1 MPQAPLLSP
10 NVDPSSGGTPN
21 IGIGVPVEAF
31 GGAVGHALSSLGD
44 QVHRSSDQLWQRAVE
59 MQNLENET
67 NAKRADSEYMTKAG
81 MLHAE
86 FSSLEGLA
94 AKQAYPKYI
103 KDLQESRTSVRNSL
117 NNPMAQKMY
126 DASSLNF
133 MGRSI
138 FNGAGH
144 AATQAKVASVNAS
157 KSRVQSLTDNIGA
170 QPEDEEGFQ
179 RSVRSIQAET
189 RSQGAQSGWS
199 TDQIKATTDT
209 NVSSAVATRVTSLA
223 RSDPFAA
230 QTMYDNAIKIKALNP
245 VDASRVLASIQT
257 QSRQAIP
264 RGISSEV
271 NADLDHPAEEGIPER
286 SLEDRIAEAQSK
298 AEPYAKNDPLLPDFV
313 KQRVIADYNRSKAIQ
328 RDFNQRSEQ
337 TIASAL
343 MTGNKEGILPKSV
356 DELKLINPEVSSAW
370 DSLKPTTQRKYMAA
384 MAHNANGDKVAWTN
398 ETLANYQKLKGMA
411 VDNPVEFLAKD
422 VISEAMPTSGKKELI
437 NQQQRL
443 RQQSETDPRVGR
455 ALQVL
460 TPDLQAAGLT
470 KKDNLEGYYQF
481 VGSMQDSL
489 DAFNRDSKKVPT
501 VEEIRTMGARLMQE
515 QVQSGKWFGFMDG
528 KTPLYQMPVP
538 EDKAAEIKADPYWA
552 KNGITPNDNMIRRI
566 HVAQEYNRLYGGAAK
581 KPIGTAFPPNVGAQ

>member
-1 MPQAPLLSP
+1 MPQAPLSP
-10 NVDPSSGGTPN
+10 TVDSTSGGTPN
-21 IGIGVPVEAF
+21 VGLSVPVEAF

-44 QVHRSSDQLWQRAVE
+44 QIHRSSDQLWQRAVE

-67 NAKRADSEYMTKAG
+67 NAKRADTEYMTKAG

-86 FSSLEGLA
+86 FSSLEGLS
-94 AKQAYPKYI
+94 AKQAYPQYI
-103 KDLQESRTSVRNSL
+103 KNLQQSRDDIRKSL

-126 DASSLNF
+126 DASSMNF

-170 QPEDEEGFQ
+170 NPEDDEGFQ
-179 RSVRSIQAET
+179 RSISSIQAET
-189 RSQGAQSGWS
+189 RSQGAQGGWS
-199 TDQIKATTDT
+199 EDQIKATSDA

-230 QTMYDNAIKIKALNP
+230 QRMYDNAVKQKAMNP
-245 VDASRVLASIQT
+245 IDASRVQASIQT

-264 RGISSEV
+264 RGISAEV
-271 NADLDHPAEEGIPER
+271 NADLDHPAAEGVPEK

-328 RDFNQRSEQ
+328 RDANQRSEQ
-337 TIASAL
+337 TIAGAL

-356 DELKLINPEVSSAW
+356 DELKLINPEVSAAW
-370 DSLKPTTQRKYMAA
+370 DSLKPTTQKKYMAA

-411 VDNPVEFLAKD
+411 VDSPVEFLAKD
-422 VISEAMPTSGKKELI
+422 VISESMPTSGKKELI

-443 RQQSETDPRVGR
+443 RQQAQTDPRVGR

-481 VGSMQDSL
+481 VGSMQDAL
-489 DAFNRDSKKVPT
+489 DDFNRDSKKVPS

-538 EDKAAEIKADPYWA
+538 EDKSTEIKADPYWA
-552 KNGITPNDNMIRRI
+552 KAGVTPNDSMIRRI
-566 HVAQEYNRLYGGAAK
+566 YVAQEYKRLYGGSTAK
-581 KPIGTAFPPNVGAQ
+581 PATTFPPNAPTSQ

>member
-1 MPQAPLLSP
+1 MPIAPLTP
-10 NVDPSSGGTPN
+10 QVDSTSGGNPEV
-21 IGIGVPVEAF
+21 GIAVPTEAF

-67 NAKRADSEYMTKAG
+67 NAKRADTEYMTKAG

-86 FSSLEGLA
+86 FSSLEGLS
-94 AKQAYPKYI
+94 AKNAYPKYI
-103 KDLQESRTSVRNSL
+103 KDLQESRTSVRESL

-144 AATQAKVASVNAS
+144 AAQQAKVASVNAS
-157 KSRVQSLTDNIGA
+157 KARVQTLTDTVGA
-170 QPEDEEGFQ
+170 DPYDEENSQ
-179 RSVRSIQAET
+179 RSINSIKAET
-189 RSQGAQSGWS
+189 RSQGVQSGWS
-199 TDQIKATTDT
+199 EDQIDATTDT
-209 NVSSAVATRVTSLA
+209 NVSSAVATRITSLA

-230 QTMYDNAIKIKALNP
+230 QKMYDNALKIKALSP
-245 VDASRVLASIQT
+245 VDASRTLASIQT

-271 NADLDHPAEEGIPER
+271 NADLDHPAPEGVPEK

-328 RDFNQRSEQ
+328 RDASQRSEQ

-356 DELKLINPEVSSAW
+356 DELRLINPEVSAAW

-411 VDNPVEFLAKD
+411 VDDPVAFLARD
-422 VISEAMPTSGKKELI
+422 VISEQMPTSGKKELI

-470 KKDNLEGYYQF
+470 KKDNSEGYFQF
-481 VGSMQDSL
+481 VGAMQDAL
-489 DAFNRDSKKVPT
+489 DAFNRDSKKVPS

-538 EDKAAEIKADPYWA
+538 EDKATEIKADPYWA
-552 KNGITPNDNMIRRI
+552 KAGITPNESMIRRI

-581 KPIGTAFPPNVGAQ
+581 KPAGVTFSPQAGAQ

>member
-1 MPQAPLLSP
+1 MPQAPLSPTVDSTSGGNP
-10 NVDPSSGGTPN
+10 NVS
-21 IGIGVPVEAF
+21 VAAPVEAF

-44 QVHRSSDQLWQRAVE
+44 QVQHSSDQLWQRAVE
-59 MQNLENET
+59 LQNLENET
-67 NAKRADSEYMTKAG
+67 NAKRADTEYMTKAG
-81 MLHAE
+81 MLHAQ

-94 AKQAYPKYI
+94 AKEAYPKYI
-103 KDLQESRTSVRNSL
+103 KDLQDSRTSVRGSL

-144 AATQAKVASVNAS
+144 AAQQTKVASVNAS
-157 KSRVQSLTDNIGA
+157 KSRVQTLTDNIGA
-170 QPEDEEGFQ
+170 NPEDEEGFQ
-179 RSVRSIQAET
+179 RSVKSIQAET
-189 RSQGAQSGWS
+189 ESQGKQGGWS
-199 TDQIKATTDT
+199 EDQIKATSDS
-209 NVSSAVATRVTSLA
+209 NVSSAVATRITSLS

-230 QTMYDNAIKIKALNP
+230 QSMYDNAVKIKALSP
-245 VDASRVLASIQT
+245 VDASRVQASIQT

-271 NADLDHPAEEGIPER
+271 NADLDHPAPEGVPEK

-298 AEPYAKNDPLLPDFV
+298 AEPYTKNDLLLPDFV

-328 RDFNQRSEQ
+328 RDFNQRNEQ
-337 TIASAL
+337 TIAGAL

-356 DELKLINPEVSSAW
+356 DELKLINPEVSAAW

-398 ETLANYQKLKGMA
+398 ETLGNYQKLKGMA
-411 VDNPVEFLAKD
+411 VDDPVAFLAKD
-422 VISEAMPTSGKKELI
+422 VISEQMPAAGKRELI
-437 NQQQRL
+437 NQQLRL

-460 TPDLQAAGLT
+460 TPDLQAAGLN
-470 KKDNLEGYYQF
+470 KKDNAEGYYQF
-481 VGSMQDSL
+481 VGAMQDAL
-489 DAFNRDSKKVPT
+489 DDFNRGNPGKTPK

-515 QVQSGKWFGFMDG
+515 QVTSKGWLWDSKSP
-528 KTPLYQMPVP
+528 TYALPVP
-538 EDKAAEIKADPYWA
+538 EEKAAEIKADPYWA
-552 KNGITPNDNMIRRI
+552 KAGITPNESMIRRI
-566 HVAQEYNRLYGGAAK
+566 HVAQEYKRLYGGSTAK
-581 KPIGTAFPPNVGAQ
+581 PATQFPPNAPNSQ

>member
-1 MPQAPLLSP
+1 MPQAPLSP
-10 NVDPSSGGTPN
+10 TVDSTSGGTPN
-21 IGIGVPVEAF
+21 VSLSVPVEAF
-31 GGAVGHALSSLGD
+31 GGAIGHALSSLGD

-67 NAKRADSEYMTKAG
+67 NAKKADTEYMTKAG
-81 MLHAE
+81 LLHAE

-94 AKQAYPKYI
+94 AKQAYPQYI
-103 KDLQESRTSVRNSL
+103 KNLQDSRTAIRGSL

-126 DASSLNF
+126 DASSMNF

-170 QPEDEEGFQ
+170 VPEDEEGFQ
-179 RSVRSIQAET
+179 RSIKSIQAET
-189 RSQGAQSGWS
+189 RSQGAQGGWS
-199 TDQIKATTDT
+199 EDQIKATTDA
-209 NVSSAVATRVTSLA
+209 NVSSAVATRITSLA

-230 QTMYDNAIKIKALNP
+230 QSMYDNAVKIKALSP
-245 VDASRVLASIQT
+245 VDASRTLASVQT

-264 RGISSEV
+264 RGISNRV
-271 NADLDHPAEEGIPER
+271 NADLEHPAEEGVPQK
-286 SLEDRIAEAQSK
+286 SLEDRIAEAHSR
-298 AEPYAKNDPLLPDFV
+298 AAPYTRNDPLLQDFV

-328 RDFNQRSEQ
+328 RDATQRSEQ
-337 TIASAL
+337 TVASAL

-356 DELKLINPEVSSAW
+356 DELKLVNPEVSAAW
-370 DSLKPTTQRKYMAA
+370 DSLKPTVQRKYMVA
-384 MAHNANGDKVAWTN
+384 MAHNANGDKVAWTD
-398 ETLANYQKLKGMA
+398 ETLRSLQRMKGMA
-411 VDNPVEFLAKD
+411 IDSPVEFLAKD
-422 VISEAMPTSGKKELI
+422 VISENMPASGKKELI
-437 NQQQRL
+437 SMQLRL
-443 RQQSETDPRVGR
+443 RQQAETDPRVGR

-460 TPDLQAAGLT
+460 TPDLQAASLT

-481 VGSMQDSL
+481 VGSMQDAL
-489 DAFNRDSKKVPT
+489 DDYNRSNPGKVPK

-538 EDKAAEIKADPYWA
+538 EDKSAEIKADPYWA

-566 HVAQEYNRLYGGAAK
+566 FVAQEYKRLYGGAG
-581 KPIGTAFPPNVGAQ
+581 KPTTQFPTNAPAGQ